1 MVPNRSHNLFIT
13 PATLRDSSFRHD
25 TQLSARTLFQLPRRR
40 VRMSSTRNLIFIALT
55 VLSLIGSVPGVFA
68 QATDGNIVGTVT
80 DASQA
85 VVPGATVTA
94 TNLATGVASTAM
106 TNSVGQ
112 YRINNL
118 PIGSYDVAVMAN
130 GMAPQKLSNVLV
142 ELNRTT
148 TVNATLQVG
157 GISADIVVQEAPP
170 LLDQSTSQLE
180 TIFKSDAALNV
191 VGAGNYLKDNG
202 VLNLS
207 LLAPNVTQSSGV
219 GYGTGP
225 SVGGQRQTNNSFNID
240 GVDNNS
246 HDVTGPTVIVPNDAV
261 SQFSVLENQFSPE
274 FGGASGGIFNVA
286 VNNGTN
292 NIHGS

>member
-1 MVPNRSHNLFIT
+1 
-13 PATLRDSSFRHD
+13 
-25 TQLSARTLFQLPRRR
+25 
-40 VRMSSTRNLIFIALT
+40 LT
-55 VLSLIGSVPGVFA
+55 VLSLIGSVPGVFG

-85 VVPGATVTA
+85 VVPNATVTA
-94 TNLATGVASTAM
+94 TNLATAVAHTAM

-130 GMAPQKLSNVLV
+130 GMAPQKLSSVLV

-180 TIFKSDAALNV
+180 SIFKSDAALNV

-207 LLAPNVTQSSGV
+207 LLAPNVT
-219 GYGTGP
+219 
-225 SVGGQRQTNNSFNID
+225 
-240 GVDNNS
+240 
-246 HDVTGPTVIVPNDAV
+246 
-261 SQFSVLENQFSPE
+261 
-274 FGGASGGIFNVA
+274 
-286 VNNGTN
+286 
-292 NIHGS
+292 